1 MSLEKLLK
9 YPKIYRFFQSILRKD
24 NFYTRLSEY
33 LEKNYP
39 NHSIVDI
46 GCGDAEIASYFDI
59 KTRYIGIE
67 ISKRYVDSAK
77 KKYPYFKFYQMDI
90 TKNNSL
96 SLTNSVFL
104 LLGVIHHIDDEKS
117 KNLIHQLKLIDGSV
131 IIALDGVRVKN
142 QHVIA
147 KLLMKMD
154 RGKFI
159 RTKPQ
164 YEKIF
169 VDFKFYMRNKP
180 LRLPYNHII
189 SVYNTKADL
198 F

>member
-1 MSLEKLLK
+1 MTLEKLLK
-9 YPKIYRFFQSILRKD
+9 HPKIYRFFQSLLRKD
-24 NFYTRLSEY
+24 KFYDRLSEY
-33 LEKNYP
+33 LKKNYP

-46 GCGDAEIASYFDI
+46 GCGDAEIVSYLDR
-59 KTRYIGIE
+59 KTKYVGID
-67 ISKRYVDSAK
+67 ISKKYIQSAK
-77 KKYPYFKFYQMDI
+77 KKYPFFKFYNTDI
-90 TKNNSL
+90 TKDNSL
-96 SLTNSVFL
+96 SFINSVFL

-117 KNLIHQLKLIDGSV
+117 KNLINQLKSINGSV
-131 IIALDGVRVKN
+131 IIALDAVKVKN
-142 QHVIA
+142 QHPIA

-159 RTKPQ
+159 RTKSG

-169 VDFKFYMRNKP
+169 VGFKFYMKDDP

-189 SVYNTKADL
+189 SVYNTKVDL